1 MCTYYIVFI
10 HSSVNG
16 HPSWFHILLQN
27 MQGQMP
33 LQHTDLN
40 SFVYVPN
47 RGVVGSHT
55 VLVQVFWE
63 PFIVI
68 FHNRYANLH
77 SYQECMRVPFSLYP
91 HLPLLFFVLLLT
103 AIFNWNEMISHCG
116 FDLYFMMI
124 SGIEHLFIYL
134 GICIFSWEMSAQV
147 FAHGNLGM
155 SKTNMIR
162 IYKTYEPGIFCGW
175 EE

>member
-77 SYQECMRVPFSLYP
+77 SYQECMRVPFSLYGMRWYLIVVLIYTSWWLVALSTFSYIWAFVYSLEKCLLRS
-91 HLPLLFFVLLLT
+91 LPMET
-103 AIFNWNEMISHCG
+103 
-116 FDLYFMMI
+116 
-124 SGIEHLFIYL
+124 
-134 GICIFSWEMSAQV
+134 WEWV
-147 FAHGNLGM
+147 RP
-155 SKTNMIR
+155 T
-162 IYKTYEPGIFCGW
+162 W
-175 EE
+175 